1 MAHGRVTRGHWL
13 TNPDTSDLKE
23 GIVAW
28 SSGGG
33 SIVHDIRQ
41 MWDSYGPLLSQ
52 AGGGRMTR
60 CSFWA
65 VTGRRPGLGSKN
77 KHRFMRLLF
86 HKMQL
91 PLIGCVHKMQL
102 FAHHG
107 FEVWEE
113 Q

>member
-41 MWDSYGPLLSQ
+41 MWDSYGPLLSH
-52 AGGGRMTR
+52 AGGG
-60 CSFWA
+60 
-65 VTGRRPGLGSKN
+65 
-77 KHRFMRLLF
+77 
-86 HKMQL
+86 
-91 PLIGCVHKMQL
+91 
-102 FAHHG
+102 
-107 FEVWEE
+107 E
-113 Q
+113 